1 MSIAV
6 SETKMNKTDE
16 KATAE
21 SLMVQHGRTPME
33 RATANG
39 IVTLICLTVGEWYS
53 MVLGAV
59 GTNAR
64 IAAQNIPVT
73 ISYGSHAT
81 IDYAR
86 AVCNAVISGFHRTET
101 TRSDWEW
108 AGPKIDALYSML
120 ANPMEFSAFLVE
132 KCCIRLPI
140 DPTTG
145 TGVELAR
152 FNPITKF
159 VSLANACGQHTDRVA
174 LDSINLVD
182 WVKSAYK
189 KDAEGVTV
197 HGFLTE
203 GHPPARL
210 VGQAEELD
218 QEAEAE
224 QFLSILADI
233 GVEVE

>member
-1 MSIAV
+1 MITV
-6 SETKMNKTDE
+6 DETKMNKTDE

-53 MVLGAV
+53 MVLGSV

-73 ISYGSHAT
+73 IAYGSHAT
-81 IDYAR
+81 IEYAKS
-86 AVCNAVISGFHRTET
+86 VCNAVISGFHRTET

-108 AGPKIDALYSML
+108 AGPKITALYAML
-120 ANPMEFSAFLVE
+120 PAQGMEFSAFLVE

-140 DPTTG
+140 DPNTG

-152 FNPITKF
+152 FDPITKF

-174 LDSINLVD
+174 LADIKLSD
-182 WVKSAYK
+182 WVKSAHK
-189 KDAEGVTV
+189 KDVGDLSVYDY
-197 HGFLTE
+197 LTA
-203 GHPPARL
+203 GTPPARL

-218 QEAEAE
+218 LEAEADAF
-224 QFLSILADI
+224 QSILADL
-233 GVEVE
+233 GVAVE